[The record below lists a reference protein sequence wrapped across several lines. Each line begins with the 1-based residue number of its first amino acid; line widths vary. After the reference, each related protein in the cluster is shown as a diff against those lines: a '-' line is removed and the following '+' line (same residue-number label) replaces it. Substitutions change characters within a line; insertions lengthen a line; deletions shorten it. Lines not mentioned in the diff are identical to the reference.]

1 MKIKTKRGAR
11 RIRNQRV
18 IDCRYVVTD
27 YTGCSYVTAGKKY
40 LLISDLEVFNDDGV
54 VITAPTKKNSSHFNF
69 KAKWHHPVK

>member
-18 IDCRYVVTD
+18 INRRYVLT
-27 YTGCSYVTAGKKY
+27 YYAGCSYVTSGKKY
-40 LLISDLEVFNDDGV
+40 LLISDLEIFSDDGF
-54 VITAPTKKNSSHFNF
+54 VITAPTEKNSSHFDF